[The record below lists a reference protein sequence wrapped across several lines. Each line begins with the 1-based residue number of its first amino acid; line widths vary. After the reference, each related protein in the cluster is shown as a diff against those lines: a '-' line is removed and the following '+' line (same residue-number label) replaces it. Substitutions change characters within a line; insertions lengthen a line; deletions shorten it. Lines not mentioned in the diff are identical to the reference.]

1 MKSIPELPFVREF
14 IRLCSIGDSLGFHER
29 NGGNLSYHM
38 TPAEASAARSLL
50 KGRKPGPWTDVD
62 PKGDVAV
69 PGLGGE
75 WFLVTGSGKFFRN
88 VAYDAESSIAIC
100 ELDQA
105 GTHYRVRWGL
115 CDGGRPTSEFS
126 SHLMNLEVKD
136 RLTDGKVRVIYHAH
150 PANLIAMTY
159 VVPLKDRD
167 FTRALWNTM
176 TECPVIFPEGV
187 GVVKWMVPG
196 GREVAVATSKLMERY
211 NNVVW
216 AHHGLFCAA
225 DSFDNAMGQ
234 METIEKAAKI
244 YMLVL
249 ASGRKPLTGITSKD
263 IVAIGK
269 MYGGDIPKRFL

>member
-38 TPAEASAARSLL
+38 TPAEASAASALL
-50 KGRKPGPWTDVD
+50 KGRPPCPWTDVD

-88 VAYDAESSIAIC
+88 VAYDTEASIAIC

-105 GTHYRVRWGL
+105 GAHYRVRWGL
-115 CDGGRPTSEFS
+115 RDGGRPTSEFS

-249 ASGRKPLTGITSKD
+249 ASGRKPLTGITSKGFL
-263 IVAIGK
+263 AIGK

>member
-1 MKSIPELPFVREF
+1 
-14 IRLCSIGDSLGFHER
+14 
-29 NGGNLSYHM
+29 
-38 TPAEASAARSLL
+38 
-50 KGRKPGPWTDVD
+50 
-62 PKGDVAV
+62 
-69 PGLGGE
+69 
-75 WFLVTGSGKFFRN
+75 
-88 VAYDAESSIAIC
+88 
-100 ELDQA
+100 
-105 GTHYRVRWGL
+105 
-115 CDGGRPTSEFS
+115 
-126 SHLMNLEVKD
+126 MNLEVKD

-196 GREVAVATSKLMERY
+196 GREVAVATSKFMERY

-249 ASGRKPLTGITSKD
+249 ASGRKPLTGITSKGFL
-263 IVAIGK
+263 AIGK